1 MLHLML
7 KEIKMTVKE
16 LIKQLEQLPE
26 DLQVVEYK
34 LTVKGYK
41 NLRDCAIKRLKEK
54 LEELKWIKKKI

>member
-1 MLHLML
+1 M
-7 KEIKMTVKE
+7 IVKE

-41 NLRDCAIKRLKEK
+41 NLRDCTIKRLKNK
-54 LEELKWIKKKI
+54 LMDTFIKVRTTIAK